1 MVFDKLFNF
10 HPKEVVNPV
19 TSRPYGE
26 TNIGRYREKN
36 EDAILIFDRK
46 DIYDKVQLHGVYAVA
61 DGVGGQPNGEIASHS
76 LISLIFDYA
85 SAGKYIH
92 QEELQIINSQIESGG
107 TTLVLAQQ
115 SDKDQNVY
123 DIFSVGDSSA
133 LVLDQKLGTLTEITR
148 RDENSVGHLTQA
160 MGPDTGNSFYREA
173 NQCSVTLK
181 KGQTLLL
188 ATDGFTGYIDK
199 GKFPPSEILKL
210 RKKYPDESNFVRALI
225 EQTNSLGGTD
235 NITIISIPYRPQ

>member
-85 SAGKYIH
+85 SSGKYIH

-225 EQTNSLGGTD
+225 EQTNSLGGVD
-235 NITIISIPYRPQ
+235 NITIISIPYQSQ